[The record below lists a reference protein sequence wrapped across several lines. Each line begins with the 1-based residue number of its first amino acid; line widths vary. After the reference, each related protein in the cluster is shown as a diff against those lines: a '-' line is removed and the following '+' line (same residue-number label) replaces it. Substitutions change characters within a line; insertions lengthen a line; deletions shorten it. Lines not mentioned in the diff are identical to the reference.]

1 MSVAVLGTNEFEAA
15 DRDTQQVYLTA
26 VTRLALARIPIRTG
40 ASTGCDQIATQ
51 AALEVGGV
59 VELVLP
65 WTRFETVWI
74 QEMRRKYPG
83 RCQVEV
89 FDRARDAHWLDS
101 VARYARPDEPVVGWR
116 TQRLYARVF
125 GIVEPAEIVLAMPLV
140 TERGGT
146 GQGMRI
152 ARAMGKVVL
161 DVRRQDDRERLYVWL
176 KGLPH

>member
-1 MSVAVLGTNEFEAA
+1 MTVAVLGTNEFEAA
-15 DRDTQQVYLTA
+15 DLETQQVYLDA

-40 ASTGCDQIATQ
+40 ASTGCDQIAAQ
-51 AALEVGGV
+51 AALDVGGR

-65 WTRFETVWI
+65 WARFQAEWVGVI
-74 QEMRRKYPG
+74 RRKHPG
-83 RCQVEV
+83 RCEIEI
-89 FDRARDAHWLDS
+89 FDRVRHARWLES
-101 VARYARPDEPVVGWR
+101 VARYARPDEAFGSSH
-116 TQRLYARVF
+116 TEKLYARVF

-140 TERGGT
+140 SERGGT

-161 DVRRQDDRERLYVWL
+161 DVRRHDDRERLYAWL

>member
-1 MSVAVLGTNEFEAA
+1 MLGTNEFEAA
-15 DRDTQQVYLTA
+15 DRDTQQVYLSA

-40 ASTGCDQIATQ
+40 GSSGCDQVAAQ
-51 AALEVGGV
+51 AALEVGGR

-65 WTRFETVWI
+65 WPRFQAQWVSAIRHE
-74 QEMRRKYPG
+74 YPD

-89 FDRARDAHWLDS
+89 FDRVHHAHWLES
-101 VARYARPDEPVVGWR
+101 VPRYARPDEVVDGSR
-116 TQRLYARVF
+116 TQKLYARVF

-140 TERGGT
+140 SERGGT

-161 DVRRQDDRERLYVWL
+161 DVRRQDDRERLYAWL

>member
-1 MSVAVLGTNEFEAA
+1 MLGTNEFEAA
-15 DRDTQQVYLTA
+15 DRDTQQVYVSA

-40 ASTGCDQIATQ
+40 GSTGCDQIAAE
-51 AALEVGGV
+51 AALEVGGP

-65 WTRFETVWI
+65 WPRFQAEWVNT
-74 QEMRRKYPG
+74 MRRKYPG
-83 RCQVEV
+83 RCQVEI
-89 FDRARDAHWLDS
+89 FDRVQHAHWLES
-101 VARYARPDEPVVGWR
+101 VPRYARPDEAIVGER
-116 TQRLYARVF
+116 TQKLYARVF
-125 GIVEPAEIVLAMPLV
+125 GIVEPTEIVLAMPLV

-152 ARAMGKVVL
+152 ARAIGKVVL

>member
-15 DRDTQQVYLTA
+15 DRDIRQVYLSA
-26 VTRLALARIPIRTG
+26 VTRLALARVPIRTG
-40 ASTGCDQIATQ
+40 ASSGCDQIAAQ
-51 AALEVGGV
+51 AALEVGGR

-65 WTRFETVWI
+65 WPRFEREWVSVI
-74 QEMRRKYPG
+74 RRKYPS

-89 FDRARDAHWLDS
+89 FDRSHHAHWLDS
-101 VARYARPDEPVVGWR
+101 VARYARPDEAVVGWR
-116 TQRLYARVF
+116 IQKLYARVF

-140 TERGGT
+140 AERGGT

-161 DVRRQDDRERLYVWL
+161 DVRRQDDRERLYAWL

>member
-40 ASTGCDQIATQ
+40 ASSGCDQIAAQ
-51 AALEVGGV
+51 AALEVGGR

-65 WTRFETVWI
+65 WPRFQREWVAM
-74 QEMRRKYPG
+74 MRRRYPG
-83 RCQVEV
+83 RCQIEV
-89 FDRARDAHWLDS
+89 FDRADHAHWLAS
-101 VARYARPDEPVVGWR
+101 VPAFARAEESIAGWR
-116 TQRLYARVF
+116 SENLYARVY
-125 GIVEPAEIVLAMPLV
+125 GIVEPAEMVLAMPLV
-140 TERGGT
+140 AERGGT

-161 DVRRQDDRERLYVWL
+161 DVRRRDDRDRLYAWL